1 VETAE
6 CSSDGLTVIQ
16 LEPSVSVSD
25 AIVLGKPSVTSEE
38 VRNKIGT
45 LSFHQL
51 RGRGRDG
58 YGYGYG

>member
-25 AIVLGKPSVTSEE
+25 ALVLGGLTLNSEA
-38 VRNKIGT
+38 VRNEIRALPLNK
-45 LSFHQL
+45 
-51 RGRGRDG
+51 
-58 YGYGYG
+58 